1 VSEFPVQVTIKP
13 PATAASA
20 PWLNFQ
26 GQSVDEVKDSI
37 LEVFPGTEFD
47 SFAELVSKAYV
58 EYGAVLTAT
67 VGLAAPAAPQAAS
80 IQSPGPAP
88 QWAGPV
94 APAANGAPPAPQ
106 CVHGE
111 KVYKSGE
118 GKQGQWAAWM
128 CRARSTD
135 PGRCKPVDAKT
146 GQPWK

>member
-26 GQSVDEVKDSI
+26 GQDVEELTEHI
-37 LEVFPGTEFD
+37 LKVFPDTTYD

-67 VGLAAPAAPQAAS
+67 VGLAAPAAPQTAS

-94 APAANGAPPAPQ
+94 AAAAPSGPPAPQ
-106 CVHGE
+106 CQHFEQYGPM
-111 KVYKSGE
+111 VYREAKPGSG
-118 GKQGQWAAWM
+118 KNWKAWFCPAPQGTPDQ
-128 CRARSTD
+128 
-135 PGRCKPVDAKT
+135 CKA
-146 GQPWK
+146 QFLR